1 MFGRARRQRER
12 EEFAMLHAKIAA
24 IHGDL
29 VRRDEE
35 LIAVLD
41 RLATATGDVEERL
54 AITAPAI
61 EGLRRAIEA
70 RSPAEIDLT
79 ARPRVLGGSV
89 EGRPE
94 LVDRA

>member
-1 MFGRARRQRER
+1 
-12 EEFAMLHAKIAA
+12 MLHAKIAA

-61 EGLRRAIEA
+61 EGLQRAIEA

-79 ARPRVLGGSV
+79 APRVLGGSV
-89 EGRPE
+89 ESRPQ

>member
-12 EEFAMLHAKIAA
+12 DEFAMLHAKIAA

-41 RLATATGDVEERL
+41 RLATVTGDVEDRL
-54 AITAPAI
+54 AVTAPVI

-70 RSPAEIDLT
+70 RAPAEIDLT
-79 ARPRVLGGSV
+79 RPRVLGGSV
-89 EGRPE
+89 ESRAE
-94 LVDRA
+94 VVDHL

>member
-29 VRRDEE
+29 VQRDEE

-41 RLATATGDVEERL
+41 RLATVTGGVEERL

-89 EGRPE
+89 ERP
-94 LVDRA
+94 